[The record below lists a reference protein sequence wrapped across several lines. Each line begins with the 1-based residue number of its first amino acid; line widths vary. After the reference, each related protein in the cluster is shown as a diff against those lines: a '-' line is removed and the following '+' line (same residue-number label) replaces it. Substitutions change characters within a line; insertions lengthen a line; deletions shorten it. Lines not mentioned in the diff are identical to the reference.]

1 MEVVVKY
8 NEANKPMHYGPYTV
22 GNIIPPDKCYE
33 PQLYSHYTATKEYN
47 QMDRDIYQAKENAK
61 PADRLKTPKSVW
73 WGLALA
79 GLTTAFFLIKKF
91 VFKK

>member
-33 PQLYSHYTATKEYN
+33 PHLYSHYAATLEYN
-47 QMDRDIYQAKENAK
+47 QMDRDIYQSQQSAK

-73 WGLALA
+73 CGLGLAA
-79 GLTTAFFLIKKF
+79 ATTAFFLIKKF
-91 VFKK
+91 IFKK